1 MRFCK
6 WMLNFVRIRLKFR
19 FFFTLIF
26 IYPYAFVLSNESISS
41 VINVKIPEFDEE
53 GFISREIHANKI
65 TSLESNIFLA
75 KEPSIYIY
83 RSHNIQFSAKTSLGR
98 FDLNKGKA
106 WGDFPMN
113 ITGDGFIGS
122 GNAWQWFERI
132 GAYSNKIIFSN
143 FAEITF
149 LKGLSNAFSFDGPE
163 KDFNCSPDSSNYE
176 EVREKNVQVP
186 TIGKANYLEFL
197 TIQDGE
203 YRFLMD
209 GNVSI
214 HANNLN
220 LSCDKLELLFV
231 RDANTTSDDVGRI
244 RIIEAFGNV
253 VLSQIGRKSYAH
265 EMTLDIPLGTAEL
278 RGSTKLG
285 KLAKVVDDEWGEA
298 SGERIVLLKGKRMVK
313 VIGENKGRPRVELPS
328 IPNLGFD
335 LDTMEKN

>member
-1 MRFCK
+1 MDAKFCENSIK
-6 WMLNFVRIRLKFR
+6 VSI
-19 FFFTLIF
+19 FFTLIF

-98 FDLNKGKA
+98 FDLKKGKA

-163 KDFNCSPDSSNYE
+163 ADLNCSPDSSNYD
-176 EVREKNVQVP
+176 EVREKM
-186 TIGKANYLEFL
+186 
-197 TIQDGE
+197 
-203 YRFLMD
+203 YRFPL
-209 GNVSI
+209 
-214 HANNLN
+214 
-220 LSCDKLELLFV
+220 LE
-231 RDANTTSDDVGRI
+231 RQ
-244 RIIEAFGNV
+244 II
-253 VLSQIGRKSYAH
+253 
-265 EMTLDIPLGTAEL
+265 
-278 RGSTKLG
+278 
-285 KLAKVVDDEWGEA
+285 
-298 SGERIVLLKGKRMVK
+298 
-313 VIGENKGRPRVELPS
+313 
-328 IPNLGFD
+328 
-335 LDTMEKN
+335 